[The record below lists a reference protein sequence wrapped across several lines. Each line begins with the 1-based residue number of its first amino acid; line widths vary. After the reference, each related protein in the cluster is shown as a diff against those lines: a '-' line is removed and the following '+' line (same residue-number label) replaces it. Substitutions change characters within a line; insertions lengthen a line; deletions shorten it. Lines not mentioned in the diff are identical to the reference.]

1 MEENVYVTDYPK
13 KLREEA
19 QKRNIEFEES
29 IYEFIDM
36 FLHYH
41 IDSYDGSLYRV
52 EIEVENVTNNIRL
65 ILYTEEKHKIEMLI
79 PGGRVTDIEF
89 SSRIARI
96 PKGTADEV
104 ARRIQKGSF
113 IHNELLDVETTLQK
127 AKGPWSDL
135 VMKSWFMRAD
145 QEGVEACSTYLVY
158 FNEEIYQTLR
168 KMKEIEKGTGF
179 LVQLIKIGGN
189 RVKVIKL
196 ARDFTGLDVTD
207 AKDLVLQAPNAVL
220 RAETAEKAVA
230 LCEALRESG
239 ASVKCL

>member
-29 IYEFIDM
+29 TYEFIDM

-158 FNEEIYQTLR
+158 FNEEIYQITPRPLC
-168 KMKEIEKGTGF
+168 F
-179 LVQLIKIGGN
+179 LQCSLNIQKFIMDKAAFLNSSRYLIRCSFWN
-189 RVKVIKL
+189 
-196 ARDFTGLDVTD
+196 
-207 AKDLVLQAPNAVL
+207 
-220 RAETAEKAVA
+220 
-230 LCEALRESG
+230 SG
-239 ASVKCL
+239 YT

>member
-1 MEENVYVTDYPK
+1 MEENVYVTDYLK

-29 IYEFIDM
+29 TYEFIDM

-41 IDSYDGSLYRV
+41 IDSYDGSLHRV

-168 KMKEIEKGTGF
+168 KMK
-179 LVQLIKIGGN
+179 
-189 RVKVIKL
+189 
-196 ARDFTGLDVTD
+196 
-207 AKDLVLQAPNAVL
+207 
-220 RAETAEKAVA
+220 
-230 LCEALRESG
+230 S
-239 ASVKCL
+239 S